1 LIYHLRYARV
11 LSQGDGNVPSGLSM
25 QDDRVGRVTELT
37 YNVACRRVIAYLL
50 VFYYARP
57 KPHIGNAYAVL
68 GHSGKP
74 VLDNTAAST

>member
-1 LIYHLRYARV
+1 
-11 LSQGDGNVPSGLSM
+11 M

-37 YNVACRRVIAYLL
+37 YSVACRSVIAYLL